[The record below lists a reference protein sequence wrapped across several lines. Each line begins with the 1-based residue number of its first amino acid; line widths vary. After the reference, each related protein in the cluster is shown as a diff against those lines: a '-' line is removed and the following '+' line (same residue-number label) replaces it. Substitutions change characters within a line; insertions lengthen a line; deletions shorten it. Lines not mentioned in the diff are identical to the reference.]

1 MFIQIP
7 IEILKQVYR
16 DHPKTTL
23 YFSSNPLIRTIFW
36 KRLKILYELIDQASH
51 AKHHAVDFGG
61 GNGVFLPSL
70 AQLFERVTCID
81 LDTKR
86 ASQMAGVL
94 HLHNTTFLSEHIDD
108 TLGRQEPVDAI
119 VAADVLEHFK
129 DLAQP
134 VSSITRWLKH
144 DGFLYTSLPTENY
157 FYTVL
162 RTIFHVTKPA
172 DHYHSGSEVEEFLS
186 RHGFRLLKR
195 RYLPLRLFPLF
206 LVSAWEKTDSSF

>member
-1 MFIQIP
+1 MFIQIS
-7 IEILKQVYR
+7 IEVLKQVYR

-23 YFSSNPLIRTIFW
+23 YCSSNPLILMIFW
-36 KRLKILYELIDQASH
+36 KRLKALYELIEQAGH

-70 AQLFERVTCID
+70 ARLFERVTCVD

-86 ASQMAGVL
+86 ASQMAEVF
-94 HLHNTTFLSEHIDD
+94 HLKNVKILSGDINEK
-108 TLGRQEPVDAI
+108 LGLEEPADAI
-119 VAADVLEHFK
+119 VAADVLEHFQN
-129 DLAQP
+129 LAQP

-144 DGFLYTSLPTENY
+144 DGSLYTSLPTENY

-162 RTIFHVTKPA
+162 RKLFHVTKPA
-172 DHYHSGSEVEEFLS
+172 DHYHSGFEVEQFLS

-195 RYLPLRLFPLF
+195 QYLPLRLFPLF
-206 LVSAWEKTDSSF
+206 IISAWEKTATGF

>member
-7 IEILKQVYR
+7 IETLKQVYR

-23 YFSSNPLIRTIFW
+23 YFSKNPIIRKIFW
-36 KRLKILYELIDQASH
+36 NRLKALYELIEQAGH

-70 AQLFERVTCID
+70 AQLFEQVTCID

-86 ASQMAGVL
+86 ASQMAGVF
-94 HLHNTTFLSEHIDD
+94 HLKNVTLLSGDIND
-108 TLGRQEPVDAI
+108 TLSLEEPVDAI

-129 DLAQP
+129 DLARP
-134 VSSITRWLKH
+134 VSSITHWLKD
-144 DGFLYTSLPTENY
+144 DGSLYTSLPTENY

-162 RTIFHVTKPA
+162 RTIFHVTKPE
-172 DHYHSGSEVEEFLS
+172 DHYHSGFEVEQFLS
-186 RHGFRLLKR
+186 RHGFRLLRR
-195 RYLPLRLFPLF
+195 RYLPFRLFPLF
-206 LVSAWEKTDSSF
+206 LISAWEKTDTGF